1 MIKEALEE
9 GAVTPFQLPVHVLLA
24 LVTGILCVR
33 ESVSVGPCVCVCVC
47 VDVCVCVCACVRVCM
62 YSCVQA

>member
-1 MIKEALEE
+1 MGVIKEALEE

-33 ESVSVGPCVCVCVC
+33 ESVLVGPCVCVCIYIY
-47 VDVCVCVCACVRVCM
+47 A
-62 YSCVQA
+62 S